1 MAILLFILRLI
12 GWVLLAVLVL
22 VLIALFLPL
31 GLQLSYQPDSLR
43 VAARY
48 GPLHFT
54 LWPRSGT
61 RAKPA
66 DKPAKPAA
74 QSLPPAVS
82 KTVEGDKA
90 SVTVRV
96 EPEQPA
102 ARRAPQPTTAGTS
115 AAPSAAAAPK
125 PEQKEK
131 EEKSTGG
138 LPLGISARIDAAMQ
152 LLTDDPMAFAR
163 CMLGHTGWLGR
174 PLLRAVRIRH
184 LDIFWTAHT
193 KEAASTAELYGAE
206 LALFNNLLAFAQQH
220 ISLQSDRLW
229 LEPDFTGQRA
239 GERTV
244 SFELISCA
252 AVLLWLVLRLLHR
265 LWVDPQLKP
274 AASQS

>member
-22 VLIALFLPL
+22 LLIALFFAAGAAAVLSARLTPGRSPL
-31 GLQLSYQPDSLR
+31 WPAAFHPSGHA
-43 VAARY
+43 AAR
-48 GPLHFT
+48 GPSLLTSPQSLLHRARR
-54 LWPRSGT
+54 PRS
-61 RAKPA
+61 AK
-66 DKPAKPAA
+66 
-74 QSLPPAVS
+74 LWR
-82 KTVEGDKA
+82 GDKD

-102 ARRAPQPTTAGTS
+102 ARRAPQPTTADTN

-125 PEQKEK
+125 ARAKRK
-131 EEKSTGG
+131 RKKKSTGG

-174 PLLRAVRIRH
+174 QLLRAVRIRH

-206 LALFNNLLAFAQQH
+206 LALFNNLLALCPAAH
-220 ISLQSDRLW
+220 SLQKRPPL
-229 LEPDFTGQRA
+229 A
-239 GERTV
+239 G
-244 SFELISCA
+244 A
-252 AVLLWLVLRLLHR
+252 
-265 LWVDPQLKP
+265 
-274 AASQS
+274 